1 MKKEDKN
8 ILGATHSLSS
18 LFFEQ
23 ASAQEEIAELAREQ
37 VKHYIAGEIAKGDK
51 FTFTERSN
59 PSTRSREVTAKIV
72 VLSVA
77 EYDYL
82 KYCEQELTKY
92 QHWGEAR

>member
-1 MKKEDKN
+1 MDKN
-8 ILGATHSLSS
+8 CVTITKSVPRLDFALDPDVSKLIKSVRD
-18 LFFEQ
+18 
-23 ASAQEEIAELAREQ
+23 ELAVGIATRDQ
-37 VKHYIAGEIAKGDK
+37 VEITLTDNISENSVVLKA
-51 FTFTERSN
+51 S
-59 PSTRSREVTAKIV
+59 VV

>member
-1 MKKEDKN
+1 MDKN
-8 ILGATHSLSS
+8 CVTITKSVPRLDFALDPDVSKLIKSVRD
-18 LFFEQ
+18 
-23 ASAQEEIAELAREQ
+23 ELAVGIATSDQ
-37 VKHYIAGEIAKGDK
+37 VEITLTDNISENSVVLKA
-51 FTFTERSN
+51 S
-59 PSTRSREVTAKIV
+59 VV